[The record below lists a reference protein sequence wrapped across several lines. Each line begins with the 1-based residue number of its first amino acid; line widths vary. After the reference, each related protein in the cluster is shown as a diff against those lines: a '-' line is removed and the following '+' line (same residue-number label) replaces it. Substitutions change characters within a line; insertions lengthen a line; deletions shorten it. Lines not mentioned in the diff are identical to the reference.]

1 MILKW
6 YQHFSTV
13 RKLPGGGPHGCTF
26 GGLEY
31 LVNSNDNTDHI
42 STEMKFKFVDD
53 LSTLEKLNL
62 LLVGLS
68 TYNFRTHV
76 ASDIGIDQKFLPSE
90 NIEAQSSLNKIVKW
104 TKDNKMQLNAKKSNV
119 MVFNFTND
127 YQFSTRLH
135 IGNTLLEITEETKL
149 LGTIISSD
157 LTWTSNTEMLVKKGY
172 QRMIILHKLYQFNVP
187 DCEMVNIYNLFIR
200 SILEQSCALW
210 HYEITNEEIG
220 DIERVQKVACKVILK
235 ERYTNYA
242 SAPES
247 LNLENLEK
255 RRENLC
261 QRFAKNCLR
270 FEEKKKQ

>member
-1 MILKW
+1 MPKIFPPGKVNDLRKISGTKNFSKVYEALLSEPLVKDITPLIDRSQFGQQKGLSIQHYLVQMVNRIHTILDRNNDKEKYAVLAQLIDWKKAFDMQDPKLGIMSFIKCGVRMSLVPILISYFQDRKMIVKW
-6 YQHFSTV
+6 NQHFSTV
-13 RKLPGGGPHGCTF
+13 RKLPGGGPQGCTF

-104 TKDNKMQLNAKKSNV
+104 TKDNKMQLNAKQSNF
-119 MVFNFTND
+119 MVFNFTNE

-135 IGNTLLEITEETKL
+135 ISHSSGN
-149 LGTIISSD
+149 
-157 LTWTSNTEMLVKKGY
+157 Y
-172 QRMIILHKLYQFNVP
+172 
-187 DCEMVNIYNLFIR
+187 
-200 SILEQSCALW
+200 
-210 HYEITNEEIG
+210 
-220 DIERVQKVACKVILK
+220 
-235 ERYTNYA
+235 
-242 SAPES
+242 
-247 LNLENLEK
+247 
-255 RRENLC
+255 
-261 QRFAKNCLR
+261 
-270 FEEKKKQ
+270 